1 MSGPQITG
9 WCLIRMVR
17 TMQESQVQENGL
29 NGGVD
34 GGRVL
39 VGGEWERG
47 GGEQGRGGGEAV
59 ARLAQDGQ
67 VV

>member
-1 MSGPQITG
+1 
-9 WCLIRMVR
+9 MVR